1 MPRIVYYTATTL
13 DGFIADPK
21 DSLDWLLRQTEE
33 PPDDGFIDGVGALV
47 MGATTYEWLLRNLD
61 GPWPYS
67 VPAWVM
73 THRKLGLPEIP
84 DDGKKPDDETKP
96 DDGKIPDDETKLDD
110 GKILDDGK
118 KPDIRFAKGS
128 VADHYYEMCT
138 ATGDHDLWVMGGGDL
153 AGQFADE
160 GLLDEIIT
168 FTAPV
173 VLGKGRPLLPRRLDL
188 ELLEVG
194 HSAPFVVARHRVV
207 GPLLE
212 DS

>member
-1 MPRIVYYTATTL
+1 VPRTVYYTATTL
-13 DGFIADPK
+13 DGFIADPN
-21 DSLDWLLRQTEE
+21 DSLEWLLRQPGE
-33 PPDDGFIDGVGALV
+33 PPDDGFIDGVGAVV
-47 MGATTYEWLLRNLD
+47 MGATTYEWVLRNLD

-67 VPAWVM
+67 APAWVM
-73 THRKLGLPEIP
+73 THRKLALPEA
-84 DDGKKPDDETKP
+84 GKDAKT
-96 DDGKIPDDETKLDD
+96 
-110 GKILDDGK
+110 
-118 KPDIRFAKGS
+118 PDIRFAQGS
-128 VADHYYEMCT
+128 IADHYFEMCT

-160 GLLDEIIT
+160 GFLDEIIT

-194 HSAPFVVARHRVV
+194 HSDPFVIARHRVI

-212 DS
+212 DG

>member
-1 MPRIVYYTATTL
+1 MPRTVYYTATTL

-21 DSLDWLLRQTEE
+21 DSLEWLLRQTEE

-73 THRKLGLPEIP
+73 THRKLGLPEVADANVPDTEEATGDEKSP
-84 DDGKKPDDETKP
+84 DDGKAADAGT
-96 DDGKIPDDETKLDD
+96 
-110 GKILDDGK
+110 

-194 HSAPFVVARHRVV
+194 HSAPFVVARHRVI